1 MQLEEPLA
9 KDHEMWLGEPPFR
22 PGNVGRVTGEM
33 RNGEEKAPPEY
44 SIVKFPIPTQ
54 WWMLCSSDD
63 PGHAFEGAN
72 REFAF
77 YSRLWH
83 LGPARFVGKLLPSAT
98 TTAQRGRLLLGG
110 VLR

>member
-9 KDHEMWLGEPPFR
+9 KDHVGEPLFR

-33 RNGEEKAPPEY
+33 RNCGEKAPPAY

-54 WWMLCSSDD
+54 WWMLCSSDEL
-63 PGHAFEGAN
+63 GHAFERAN

-77 YSRLWH
+77 YSQLWH
-83 LGPARFVGKLLPSAT
+83 LGSARFVGKLLPSAT
-98 TTAQRGRLLLGG
+98 RTAQRGRLLLGG
-110 VLR
+110 VSR